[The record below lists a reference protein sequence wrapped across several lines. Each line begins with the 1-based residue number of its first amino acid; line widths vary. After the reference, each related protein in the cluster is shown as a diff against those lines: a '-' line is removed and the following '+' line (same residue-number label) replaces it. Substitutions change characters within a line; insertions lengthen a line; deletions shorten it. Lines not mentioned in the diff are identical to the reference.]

1 MRRRNELS
9 NTTDFETKC
18 DILAELWINY
28 KGDPEFQDFIA
39 YNDLGLPLA
48 YAVSTE
54 IVSSTPKAEM
64 LVNETYDLLI
74 SGLGLTDDDFQ
85 SLNDLLISAGLQD
98 AEE

>member
-1 MRRRNELS
+1 MS
-9 NTTDFETKC
+9 TTFDVKC
-18 DILAELWINY
+18 EILGDLWIEY

-85 SLNDLLISAGLQD
+85 SLDDLLISAGLQD

>member
-1 MRRRNELS
+1 
-9 NTTDFETKC
+9 
-18 DILAELWINY
+18 
-28 KGDPEFQDFIA
+28 
-39 YNDLGLPLA
+39 LA

-85 SLNDLLISAGLQD
+85 SLDDLLISAGLQD